1 MLHSI
6 IKALDQK
13 ETAVILQ
20 QIDWSQAFDRQN
32 HNLGIK
38 SFINNGVRPQLIP
51 VLISY
56 FKERRIRVKWK
67 NQFSSSH
74 NLNGGGPQGGL
85 MGILEYISQTDGN
98 VDFVELEKRFKFIDD
113 VSLLEI
119 VNLISIGLS
128 SYNSEQHVPSDV
140 EDHNQFISSE
150 NLKSQS

>member
-1 MLHSI
+1 M
-6 IKALDQK
+6 
-13 ETAVILQ
+13 
-20 QIDWSQAFDRQN
+20 
-32 HNLGIK
+32 
-38 SFINNGVRPQLIP
+38 
-51 VLISY
+51 
-56 FKERRIRVKWK
+56 RRLVSADCKMTMKWK

-128 SYNSEQHVPSDV
+128 SYNSKQNVPLGRCDIFMKKLLRVQIHVF
-140 EDHNQFISSE
+140 HFFE
-150 NLKSQS
+150 NLPVQYQTQHKWKYFRKS